1 MKGVHLGRTAAA
13 IVAGLVIGAGAPAA
27 ERVAV
32 VDAARVLKEYRKTK
46 DVHTAMEQQVAE
58 FNAEGERLMAERDK
72 LKKEFEDARLEAQ
85 NKALSE
91 NTLNE
96 KRDLAEQKLVQMLE
110 FENKM
115 RETAALRRKQ
125 LDEQKI
131 RMHKRLVDEI
141 TEAIQQCA
149 AREGVTMVLD
159 SSALTGSGFK
169 TVLHAGT
176 NTDITAAVMQSL
188 SQEEPEAKPAR

>member
-46 DVHTAMEQQVAE
+46 DVDTAMEQQVAE